1 VLVPAGDVGVLLS
14 IGCAAEGLEGHD
26 IGLAGGGAVG
36 WSAMFIFIG

>member
-1 VLVPAGDVGVLLS
+1 VLVPAGSVGVLHS
-14 IGCAAEGLEGHD
+14 VGGGAESLEGHD